1 MTVQIIKQDE
11 KPEWAVIPYDVYL
24 HLVEQVEMLEDI
36 RDYDAIKGN
45 LGNGAE
51 ELLPAEV
58 IHAILDGGNAIRV
71 WREYRCQT
79 QQDLSRK
86 VGISLPYLFQLESGR
101 RKGSLAVISAVARVL
116 EAPIETLL
124 PLSP

>member
-1 MTVQIIKQDE
+1 
-11 KPEWAVIPYDVYL
+11 
-24 HLVEQVEMLEDI
+24 MLEDI
-36 RDYDAIKGN
+36 RDYDAIKAD

-71 WREYRCQT
+71 WREHRCQS
-79 QQDLSRK
+79 QQDLARNA
-86 VGISLPYLFQLESGR
+86 GISVPYLSQLESGR

-116 EAPIETLL
+116 EVPLESLL
-124 PLSP
+124 PPSN